1 MPIEKIRIKNFRSLR
16 EVTADAKPLT
26 VFVGCNDE
34 GKSNLLR
41 ALDLFFNGDRPGGYV
56 LNWQRDFCAIAKTPK
71 NKASQIE
78 IRITFQLPTSFNL
91 ADKVEWTRVWRQEGL
106 HRDEIKLIDGKEI
119 PSRSKAYAFLKSIRY
134 EYVPAIKGPEYFE
147 KLLASVHD
155 MLDATVRSEIRT
167 AAASFTT
174 EICKHTTGILADLEK
189 QLGLKSDIELPSD
202 LRRLF
207 SDLEFRSDAGSHRVA
222 LSQRGDGVKVRHIPV
237 ILRWL
242 ADQANH
248 LSAPGKPRVVTIWGY
263 EEPENNLEIRR
274 CFELAE
280 FFMKTSPSI
289 QTFLTTHSPVYY
301 SVFNGASTS
310 SEINLIEVQLDQAT
324 GTSLTPRSAGMP
336 SDVDALHSSIGF
348 LDLLEP
354 HVREWKLKVDQL
366 ESRIAEGV
374 DLNHPTIFVE
384 GPSDRVILQA
394 AIKKYF
400 PASKAKVLCSISNG
414 GGHGWVKDSLIAW
427 QHSRG
432 PCRAVGL
439 FDKDAGSEESLAE
452 FKRIVEDRAKTTAR
466 AVKYRM
472 KPAGPALELAKLKLL
487 VPVAIEELCP
497 KEVWIKARDEGWL
510 EQRSNMTTL
519 YGFAET
525 EVSFNE
531 WVKTKVPDDDLRLIA
546 TNRVQAT
553 KKDKFSNYVVGRLKS
568 DECTFNFEPIK
579 ELVEELLKKID
590 GHKTS
595 T

>member
-1 MPIEKIRIKNFRSLR
+1 MTIEKIRIKNFRSLKD
-16 EVTADAKPLT
+16 VDTDAKALT

-41 ALDLFFNGDRPGGYV
+41 ALDLFFNGDRPGGYQ

-71 NKASQIE
+71 NKAPQIE
-78 IRITFQLPTSFNL
+78 IRLTFKLPSSFNL
-91 ADKVEWTRVWRQEGL
+91 SDKVEWVRVWRQEGL
-106 HRDEIKLIDGKEI
+106 HRDEIRLVDGNEI
-119 PSRSKAYAFLKSIRY
+119 PSRSKAYAFLKQIRY
-134 EYVPAIKGPEYFE
+134 DYVPAIKGPEYFE

-167 AAASFTT
+167 AATSFTT
-174 EICKHTTGILADLEK
+174 EISKHTTGILADLEK

-248 LSAPGKPRVVTIWGY
+248 LSVPGKPRVVTIWGY

-280 FFMKTSPSI
+280 FFVKTSPAI

-301 SVFNGASTS
+301 SVFHNVPKS
-310 SEINLIEVQLDQAT
+310 SDVGIVEVQLDQTA
-324 GTSLTPRSAGMP
+324 GTSLTPRSVGVP

-354 HVREWKLKVDQL
+354 HVKEWKSKVDQL
-366 ESRIAEGV
+366 EVRIAEGI

-384 GPSDRVILQA
+384 GPSDKVILLSV
-394 AIKKYF
+394 IKKYF
-400 PASKAKVLCSISNG
+400 PESKVKVLCSVSNG
-414 GGHGWVKDSLIAW
+414 GGHGWVKDSLVAW

-439 FDKDAGSEESLAE
+439 FDRDPGSEESLAE
-452 FKRIVEDRAKTTAR
+452 FKRIVEDRTKSSAR
-466 AVKYRM
+466 AVKIRM
-472 KPAGPALELAKLKLL
+472 KAAGPALELAKLKLA

-497 KEVWIKARDEGWL
+497 KEIWIKARDEGWL
-510 EQRSNMTTL
+510 EQRPGLTSL
-519 YGFAET
+519 YGFSET
-525 EVSFNE
+525 DVSFNE
-531 WVKTKVPDDDLRLIA
+531 WIEAKVPDEVLRLIA
-546 TNRVQAT
+546 THRVRAD
-553 KKDKFSNYVVGRLKS
+553 KKEKFSNNAANNIKKDDCSY
-568 DECTFNFEPIK
+568 NFEPVK
-579 ELVEELLKKID
+579 ELVDELLRKID
-590 GHKTS
+590 GYKVS
-595 T
+595 I

>member
-1 MPIEKIRIKNFRSLR
+1 MAIEKIRIKNYRSLKD
-16 EVTADAKPLT
+16 VNVDAKALT
-26 VFVGCNDE
+26 VFVRCNDE

-41 ALDLFFNGDRPGGYV
+41 ALDLFFNGDRSGGNQ
-56 LNWQRDFCAIAKTPK
+56 LDWQHDFCAIAKTPK

-78 IRITFQLPTSFNL
+78 IRLTFQLPSTFKL
-91 ADKVEWTRVWRQEGL
+91 TDKVEWMRVWRQAGL
-106 HRDEIKLIDGKEI
+106 YRDEIKLVDGNEI
-119 PSRSKAYAFLKSIRY
+119 PRRSKAYAFLKQIRY
-134 EYVPAIKGPEYFE
+134 DYVPAIKGPEYFE
-147 KLLASVHD
+147 KLLSAVHD

-167 AAASFTT
+167 AATSFTT
-174 EICKHTTGILADLEK
+174 EISKHTTGILADLEK

-222 LSQRGDGVKVRHIPV
+222 LSQRGDGIKVRHIPV
-237 ILRWL
+237 ILHWL

-280 FFMKTSPSI
+280 FFVKTSPII

-301 SVFNGASTS
+301 SVFHNVHKTRDVG
-310 SEINLIEVQLDQAT
+310 IVEVQLNQST
-324 GTSLTPRSAGMP
+324 GTSLKPRSVGVP

-354 HVREWKLKVDQL
+354 HVKQWKTKVDQL
-366 ESRIAEGV
+366 EVRIAEGI
-374 DLNHPTIFVE
+374 DLDKPTIFVE
-384 GPSDRVILQA
+384 GPSDKAILLS

-400 PASKAKVLCSISNG
+400 PESEVKVLCSVSNG
-414 GGHGWVKDSLIAW
+414 GGHEWVKDSLVAW

-439 FDKDAGSEESLAE
+439 FDKDPGSEKSIVE
-452 FKRIVEDRAKTTAR
+452 FQRIVEDRAKSSAR
-466 AVKYRM
+466 AFKIRM
-472 KPAGPALELAKLKLL
+472 KPRGPALELAKLNLV

-510 EQRSNMTTL
+510 EPRPGLTSL
-519 YGFAET
+519 YGFSET
-525 EVSFNE
+525 DISFNE
-531 WVKTKVPDDDLRLIA
+531 WIEAKVPDEVLRLIA
-546 TNRVQAT
+546 THRVRADNKET
-553 KKDKFSNYVVGRLKS
+553 FSNNVASNINKDDCS
-568 DECTFNFEPIK
+568 FNFEPFK
-579 ELVEELLKKID
+579 DLVGELLQKID
-590 GHKTS
+590 GHKENT
-595 T
+595 